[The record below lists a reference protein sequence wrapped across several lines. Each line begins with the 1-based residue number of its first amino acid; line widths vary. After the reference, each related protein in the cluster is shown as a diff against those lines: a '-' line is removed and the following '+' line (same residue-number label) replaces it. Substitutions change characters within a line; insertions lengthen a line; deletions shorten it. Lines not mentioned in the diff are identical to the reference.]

1 MYAENETFLL
11 YKEALVVSEVNKGGR
26 PFKFTDPDKLDE
38 QIEDYFIWC
47 EKNKKI
53 PTVTGLAVHL
63 DTDRLTLLHYEN
75 SLDNPSYDKL
85 DYDVKVKLI
94 NSIKRAKQRVESEY
108 EQALFN
114 KNSAV
119 GAIFTLKNNYK
130 WVDKQEVEQTNKTI
144 EVTLED

>member
-1 MYAENETFLL
+1 MS
-11 YKEALVVSEVNKGGR
+11 KVNKGGR
-26 PFKFTDPDKLDE
+26 PFKFTDPDKLDN
-38 QIEDYFIWC
+38 QIEDFFKWC
-47 EKNKKI
+47 NKNKKI

-75 SLDNPSYDKL
+75 SLDNPAYDKL
-85 DYDVKVKLI
+85 DYDVKVRLI

>member
-1 MYAENETFLL
+1 M
-11 YKEALVVSEVNKGGR
+11 SNKKCGR
-26 PFKFTDPDKLDE
+26 PFKFTDPDKLDS
-38 QIEDYFIWC
+38 QIESFFEWC
-47 EKNKKI
+47 NENKKI
-53 PTVTGLAVHL
+53 PTVTGLAVYL
-63 DTDRLTLLHYEN
+63 DTDRHTLLNYEN
-75 SLDNPSYDKL
+75 SLEDAAYDKL
-85 DYDVKVKLI
+85 DYDVKVRLI
-94 NSIKRAKQRVESEY
+94 TSIKRAKQRVESEY

>member
-1 MYAENETFLL
+1 MS
-11 YKEALVVSEVNKGGR
+11 KVNKGGR
-26 PFKFTDPDKLDE
+26 PFKFTDPDKLDS
-38 QIEDYFIWC
+38 QIEDFFEWC
-47 EKNKKI
+47 NKNKKI

-63 DTDRLTLLHYEN
+63 DTDRHTLLNYGN
-75 SLDNPSYDKL
+75 SLEDAAYDKL
-85 DYDVKVKLI
+85 DYDVKVRLI
-94 NSIKRAKQRVESEY
+94 TSIKRAKQRVESEY

>member
-1 MYAENETFLL
+1 MS
-11 YKEALVVSEVNKGGR
+11 KVNKGGR
-26 PFKFTDPDKLDE
+26 PFKFTDPDKLDS
-38 QIEDYFIWC
+38 QIEDFFKWC
-47 EKNKKI
+47 KENNKI

-85 DYDVKVKLI
+85 DYDVKVRLI

>member
-1 MYAENETFLL
+1 MS
-11 YKEALVVSEVNKGGR
+11 KVNKGGR
-26 PFKFTDPDKLDE
+26 PFKFTDPDKLDS
-38 QIEDYFIWC
+38 QIEEFFVWC
-47 EKNKKI
+47 NKNKKI
-53 PTVTGLAVHL
+53 PTVTGLAVYL

-75 SLDNPSYDKL
+75 SLDDPAYDKL

>member
-1 MYAENETFLL
+1 MARPLKFKTPEELEKRIEEYFEYAKDNKEVPTVSGLAWFLGTNRQTLLNYQEENENL
-11 YKEALVVSEVNKGGR
+11 
-26 PFKFTDPDKLDE
+26 FKSISD
-38 QIEDYFIWC
+38 
-47 EKNKKI
+47 
-53 PTVTGLAVHL
+53 
-63 DTDRLTLLHYEN
+63 
-75 SLDNPSYDKL
+75 
-85 DYDVKVKLI
+85 DVKVKFFDT
-94 NSIKRAKQRVESEY
+94 IKRAKARIESGY

>member
-1 MYAENETFLL
+1 MSN
-11 YKEALVVSEVNKGGR
+11 VNKGGR
-26 PFKFTDPDKLDE
+26 PFKFTDPDKLDM
-38 QIEDYFIWC
+38 QIEDFFKWC
-47 EKNKKI
+47 IENKKI

-63 DTDRLTLLHYEN
+63 DTDRLTLLNYEN

-85 DYDVKVKLI
+85 DYDVKVQLI

-130 WVDKQEVEQTNKTI
+130 WVDKQEIEQSNKTI
-144 EVTLED
+144 EVTLEE

>member
-1 MYAENETFLL
+1 MS
-11 YKEALVVSEVNKGGR
+11 KNKGGR
-26 PFKFTDPDKLDE
+26 PFKFTDPDKLDA
-38 QIEDYFIWC
+38 QIEDFFKWC
-47 EKNKKI
+47 AENKRI

-75 SLDNPSYDKL
+75 SLDNPAYDKL

>member
-1 MYAENETFLL
+1 M
-11 YKEALVVSEVNKGGR
+11 SEVNKGGR
-26 PFKFTDPDKLDE
+26 PFKFTDPEKLDI
-38 QIEDYFIWC
+38 QIEDFFKWC
-47 EKNKKI
+47 NENNKI

-75 SLDNPSYDKL
+75 SLDNTAYDKL
-85 DYDVKVKLI
+85 DYDVKVRLI

>member
-1 MYAENETFLL
+1 MS
-11 YKEALVVSEVNKGGR
+11 KVNKAGR
-26 PFKFTDPDKLDE
+26 PFKFTDPDKLDS
-38 QIEDYFIWC
+38 QIEDFFKWC
-47 EKNKKI
+47 KENNKI

-63 DTDRLTLLHYEN
+63 DTDRHTLLNYEN
-75 SLDNPSYDKL
+75 SLDDPTYDKL
-85 DYDVKVKLI
+85 DYDVKVRLI
-94 NSIKRAKQRVESEY
+94 TSIKRAKQRVESEY

-144 EVTLED
+144 EVTLDD

>member
-1 MYAENETFLL
+1 MSNT
-11 YKEALVVSEVNKGGR
+11 NKRMGR
-26 PFKFTDPDKLDE
+26 PFKFTNPDELDM
-38 QIEDYFIWC
+38 QIEEFFNDC
-47 EKNKKI
+47 KENKRI
-53 PTVTGLAVHL
+53 PTVTGLAVYL
-63 DTDRLTLLHYEN
+63 DTDRLTLLNYEN
-75 SLDNPSYDKL
+75 CLDNPAYEEL
-85 DYDVKVKLI
+85 DYDVKVHLI

-130 WVDKQEVEQTNKTI
+130 WVDKQEIEQTNKTI